1 MRAPA
6 KEEFAMTSKIQI
18 HLLLLAVAFF
28 GATACQK
35 ESSVATQGTVK
46 ANQAYLNHFGEP
58 PVPEKGECFARVG
71 FYPLKGSTGKVT
83 AMPFFLFNKDDQLS
97 LLMERLAGN
106 EAGYLSR
113 SQLFNPFPPESSI
126 RLVSQEGETVDLDV
140 SVKESPSAESVA
152 AMAASLTETATQ
164 FEGIEKVRIAINGA
178 PLSEMPEGGFAHD
191 AGRIEPP
198 GPPTLL
204 LVIGAWEKGAQDPE
218 EILVDFDRPVE
229 IESFSLLDGAG
240 QEIKGDYFTSAFDM
254 AVVIHPENPSAI
266 REGMTLRAEWRVVD
280 RLGRKGEGAG
290 DFTLERHDH
299 AEGF

>member
-1 MRAPA
+1 
-6 KEEFAMTSKIQI
+6 MTTKIRI
-18 HLLLLAVAFF
+18 LLLLLAVAFF

-35 ESSVATQGTVK
+35 ESSVATQGTIK

-71 FYPLKGSTGKVT
+71 FYPLKGSTGKVA
-83 AMPFFLFNKDDQLS
+83 AMPFFLFRQEDQLP
-97 LLMERLAGN
+97 LLLERLVGN

-113 SQLFNPFPPESSI
+113 SQLFNPFPPGSSV
-126 RLVSQEGETVDLDV
+126 RLVSQAGGTVDLDI
-140 SVKESPSAESVA
+140 SLKESPSAESVA

-164 FEGIEKVRIAINGA
+164 FEGIERVRIAINGA
-178 PLSEMPEGGFAHD
+178 SLSGMPEGGFAHD

-204 LVIGAWEKGAQDPE
+204 LVVGAWEKDAQDPE
-218 EILVDFDRPVE
+218 EILADFDRPVK
-229 IESFSLLDGAG
+229 IESFSLMDDSG
-240 QEIKGDYFTSAFDM
+240 QKIRGDYFTSAFDM

-266 REGMTLRAEWRVVD
+266 RKGMTLRAEWRVVD

-290 DFTLERHDH
+290 NFTLERHDH